1 LGSGP
6 NVLKFRDMHKKS
18 IDHVI
23 AINNAW
29 KVSCFWNELIYP
41 EDFPESKLPS
51 VVHKSKKLTSAET
64 YVAAQNNY
72 GGFIY
77 GGGTMAFTA
86 GYYALYQYRPKTIAF
101 IGCDMMYPEEGKTH
115 FYGDGT
121 ADPLRDDITLQ
132 SLEAKSTR
140 LMIHAAKQG
149 CALVNL
155 SQDISRL
162 TFPKISID
170 LLAQP
175 PKLIDWNILAEKK
188 ALQLE
193 KKLNYFVASG
203 KYWEQ
208 VHLFDK
214 VNLQKI
220 DQLWLDCIKN

>member
-1 LGSGP
+1 
-6 NVLKFRDMHKKS
+6 MHKKS

-41 EDFPESKLPS
+41 EDFPDSKLPS

-175 PKLIDWNILAEKK
+175 PKLIDWNILAEKE

-193 KKLNYFVASG
+193 KKLNYFVDSG

-214 VNLQKI
+214 VNLQEI

>member
-1 LGSGP
+1 
-6 NVLKFRDMHKKS
+6 
-18 IDHVI
+18 
-23 AINNAW
+23 
-29 KVSCFWNELIYP
+29 
-41 EDFPESKLPS
+41 
-51 VVHKSKKLTSAET
+51 
-64 YVAAQNNY
+64 
-72 GGFIY
+72 
-77 GGGTMAFTA
+77 MAFTA

-149 CALVNL
+149 CSLVNL

-175 PKLIDWNILAEKK
+175 PKLIDWNILAEKE

>member
-1 LGSGP
+1 
-6 NVLKFRDMHKKS
+6 MHKKS

-29 KVSCFWNELIYP
+29 KVGCFWNELIYP

-175 PKLIDWNILAEKK
+175 PKLIDWNILAEKE

-193 KKLNYFVASG
+193 KKLNYFVDSG

>member
-1 LGSGP
+1 MP
-6 NVLKFRDMHKKS
+6 KKS

-29 KVSCFWNELIYP
+29 KVSCVWNELIYP
-41 EDFPESKLPS
+41 EDFPKSKLPP
-51 VVHKSKKLTSAET
+51 VIHESKKLTSAET
-64 YVAAQNNY
+64 YVTAQNQY

-101 IGCDMMYPEEGKTH
+101 IGCDMMYPEKGKTH

-132 SLEAKSTR
+132 SLEAKSNR
-140 LMIHAAKQG
+140 LLIHAAKQG

-155 SQDISRL
+155 SQDTSRL
-162 TFPKISID
+162 TFPKTSIE

-175 PKLIDWNILAEKK
+175 PNLISWSISAEKK
-188 ALQLE
+188 VLQLE
-193 KKLNYFVASG
+193 KELNYFIASG

-208 VHLFDK
+208 LHLFDK
-214 VNLQKI
+214 ANLQKI

>member
-1 LGSGP
+1 
-6 NVLKFRDMHKKS
+6 MHKKS

-175 PKLIDWNILAEKK
+175 PKLIDWNILAEKE

-193 KKLNYFVASG
+193 KKLNYFVDSG

-214 VNLQKI
+214 VNLQEI

>member
-1 LGSGP
+1 
-6 NVLKFRDMHKKS
+6 
-18 IDHVI
+18 
-23 AINNAW
+23 
-29 KVSCFWNELIYP
+29 
-41 EDFPESKLPS
+41 
-51 VVHKSKKLTSAET
+51 
-64 YVAAQNNY
+64 
-72 GGFIY
+72 
-77 GGGTMAFTA
+77 
-86 GYYALYQYRPKTIAF
+86 
-101 IGCDMMYPEEGKTH
+101 
-115 FYGDGT
+115 
-121 ADPLRDDITLQ
+121 
-132 SLEAKSTR
+132 
-140 LMIHAAKQG
+140 MIHAAKQG

-175 PKLIDWNILAEKK
+175 PKLIDWNILAEKE

>member
-1 LGSGP
+1 
-6 NVLKFRDMHKKS
+6 MHKKS

-41 EDFPESKLPS
+41 EDFPESKLPP
-51 VVHKSKKLTSAET
+51 VVNKSKKLTSAET

-101 IGCDMMYPEEGKTH
+101 IGCDMIYPEEGKTH

-170 LLAQP
+170 LLAQS
-175 PKLIDWNILAEKK
+175 PKLISWSTLAEKK

-193 KKLNYFVASG
+193 RKLNYFVASG